1 MYEFNTHTHTHTHK
15 SFLLM
20 QINVYHC
27 HMESCDMEVMI
38 VVIKIHDDAII
49 YFWVIFQIHLISFQ
63 NQKNKY

>member
-1 MYEFNTHTHTHTHK
+1 
-15 SFLLM
+15 M